1 MKLIFGCGRFLT
13 IGAPEPRQV
22 QLAKNAYLM
31 TIPCVVL
38 AVGRGLIGFVRF
50 FRRSRS

>member
-1 MKLIFGCGRFLT
+1 MKLIFGCGRFFT

-22 QLAKNAYLM
+22 QLTKNAYLM

-38 AVGRGLIGFVRF
+38 AVGRVLISIVCF
-50 FRRSRS
+50 FRRRRS